1 MRAGGDRANLIFQIT
16 RNRVGA
22 DKSAGRW
29 VGVGSGDG
37 GERSRKMKK
46 EKWKDPASAWNW

>member
-1 MRAGGDRANLIFQIT
+1 VRAGGDRANVIFQIT